1 MPQFPILNQE
11 YRILDMTQNKLVV
24 YIDKDIAT
32 VTDIHKKLEEDTGIP
47 MAEQQ
52 LLLPDGKV
60 ALQTEQPEKRN
71 DQDAE
76 FVRNNSS
83 YFIKFKNIFST
94 VNQLGIM

>member
-1 MPQFPILNQE
+1 
-11 YRILDMTQNKLVV
+11 MTQNKLVV
-24 YIDKDIAT
+24 YIEKGIAT

-76 FVRNNSS
+76 FVSRNS
-83 YFIKFKNIFST
+83 IF
-94 VNQLGIM
+94 L